1 MTTVINTNIASQI
14 AQNNL
19 LNNQA
24 AVTSAIT
31 QLSSGLAINSAAD
44 NPAGLAI
51 ATTLQAQIN
60 GQTVAQQNANNGI
73 SLAQTGQSA
82 LTQITN
88 NLQTIRQLAVQAANA
103 SNTAANRAALNQ
115 EVQQSLAQ
123 INTIATTTSFNGQ
136 NLLDGSFGTQNFQI
150 GANAGQ
156 TIGVNLSQGTQTSQI
171 GQTSSTT
178 FSLQGTNGG
187 LSTEALN
194 IALGGAASVTVAN
207 ATAGTGAGQSND
219 SAYAAAAAINNS
231 NISGLTATASNS
243 QSFQFT
249 GITNTGT
256 ASADY
261 NLTLN
266 GTNIFGSTGLTVNA
280 GQTITASSLVNS
292 INSQSTNTG
301 VTATLSSDGQ
311 TVTLAAADGSNILAT
326 QSSSDSTATGS
337 TNTTI
342 AGGLSNNG
350 LTING
355 SAGTLTALS
364 AGSTSATSGQLY
376 GSVTLASAS
385 TIQLSG
391 AAAVDIASQVDN
403 SNGADSQ
410 QATQTITSTSGLAVG
425 TGGDINFYVG
435 NVASI
440 AAPTAQVA
448 VGTSDTATTVAQ
460 KINSNSTLQQAGIS
474 ATVNSQGNLVVSNTS
489 GKNLAVTDIG
499 TGGTP
504 ANFSSGL
511 DNAELFTAGA
521 TYTAPT
527 SAASMSIKVGSTSYS
542 VPVAAGAT
550 IGNAVSDINN
560 DASLKAAGISATVDS
575 AGTSLVLINTSGQT
589 VTEGDST
596 GDATF
601 VSGLAT
607 GSVLAANG
615 GAFTNATAG
624 NKNGASNATNY
635 TATAAGSLA
644 SIDVLTVADAQKTI
658 QSVDAA
664 LSQISTLQGQLG
676 AVQNRFTSVISNLSS
691 SVQNAQSTQSSIQ
704 DTNYASE
711 TSALSRAQV
720 LSQAAQAMVAQ
731 ANQLPQQ
738 VLKLLQ

>member
-88 NLQTIRQLAVQAANA
+88 NLQTIRQLAVQASNA

-136 NLLDGSFGTQNFQI
+136 NLLDGSFGSQNFQI

-156 TIGVNLSQGTQTSQI
+156 TIAVNLSQGTQTSQI

-178 FSLQGTNGG
+178 FSLNGTNGG
-187 LSTEALN
+187 LSTEGLN
-194 IALGGAASVTVAN
+194 VSVGGAASVTVGN
-207 ATAGTGAGQSND
+207 AVAGTGAGQTAD
-219 SAYAAAAAINNS
+219 SAFAAAAAVNNS
-231 NISGLTATASNS
+231 NISGLTATANNS
-243 QSFQFT
+243 QQFVYT
-249 GITNTGT
+249 GVTNGAAAT
-256 ASADY
+256 ASENY
-261 NLTLN
+261 NLSIN
-266 GTNIFGSTGLTVNA
+266 GTNIFGSTGLSVGV
-280 GQTITASSLVNS
+280 GQTVTATTVISA
-292 INSQSTNTG
+292 INAQSGTTG
-301 VTATLSSDGQ
+301 VTATLGSDGK
-311 TVTLAAADGSNILAT
+311 TFTLNAADGSNVLVT
-326 QSSSDSTATGS
+326 QSTTGANI
-337 TNTTI
+337 T
-342 AGGLSNNG
+342 GGLANNAGSNI
-350 LTING
+350 LING
-355 SAGTLTALS
+355 Q
-364 AGSTSATSGQLY
+364 AGSLANLSGASSFSSGQLR

-385 TIQLSG
+385 GVQLSG
-391 AAAVDIASQVDN
+391 AAATDISSQYDN
-403 SNGADSQ
+403 STNGADSL
-410 QATQTITSTSGLAVG
+410 QAVQTTTSSTSFAAG
-425 TGGDINFYVG
+425 TNGGTINFYVG
-435 NVASI
+435 ASSS
-440 AAPTAQVA
+440 A
-448 VGTSDTATTVAQ
+448 ATTPVPITVGVTDTSTTIAQ
-460 KINSNSTLQQAGIS
+460 SINSNLTLQQAGIS
-474 ATVNSQGNLVVSNTS
+474 ASVNSKGALVVTNKS
-489 GKNLAVTDIG
+489 GQNLAITDTNTG
-499 TGGTP
+499 TGTGF
-504 ANFSSGL
+504 NSGL
-511 DNAELFTAGA
+511 DNAEVVTGSAA
-521 TYTAPT
+521 YTAPT
-527 SAASMSIKVGSTSYS
+527 AATTNTMTFTVGSATYTQTLTNATTG
-542 VPVAAGAT
+542 PNAGAT
-550 IGNAVSDINN
+550 VN
-560 DASLKAAGISATVDS
+560 DAAASINANSALKAAGISATIN
-575 AGTSLVLINTSGQT
+575 GTKLVIINTSGQT
-589 VTEGDST
+589 VTEADS
-596 GDATF
+596 G
-601 VSGLAT
+601 
-607 GSVLAANG
+607 G
-615 GAFTNATAG
+615 GAFVTGLAGGATT
-624 NKNGASNATNY
+624 GAFESAANSTNY
-635 TATAAGSLA
+635 TATATGSLS

>member
-24 AVTSAIT
+24 AVTNAIT

-88 NLQTIRQLAVQAANA
+88 NLQTIRQLAVQASNA

-178 FSLQGTNGG
+178 FTLNGTSGG
-187 LSTEALN
+187 LSTEGLN
-194 IALGGAASVTVAN
+194 ISVGGVASVTVGN
-207 ATAGTGAGQSND
+207 ATAGTGAGQTAD
-219 SAYAAAAAINNS
+219 SAYAAAAAINQA
-231 NISGLTATASNS
+231 NISGLTATANNS
-243 QSFQFT
+243 QQFVYT
-249 GITNTGT
+249 GVTNAAA
-256 ASADY
+256 ASASENY
-261 NLTLN
+261 NLSIN
-266 GTNIFGSTGLTVNA
+266 GTNIFGQTGLSVGV
-280 GQTITASSLVNS
+280 GQTVTASTVISA
-292 INSQSTNTG
+292 INAQSGNTG
-301 VTATLSSDGQ
+301 VTATLGSDGQ
-311 TVTLAAADGSNILAT
+311 TVTLNAADGSNVLVT
-326 QSSSDSTATGS
+326 QSTTGANI
-337 TNTTI
+337 T
-342 AGGLSNNG
+342 GGLANDATTSIKVNG
-350 LTING
+350 VAGSLSDLNG
-355 SAGTLTALS
+355 SAA
-364 AGSTSATSGQLY
+364 ATSSFSSGQLR

-385 TIQLSG
+385 PVQLSG
-391 AAAVDIASQVDN
+391 AAAIDIASQHDN
-403 SNGADSQ
+403 STNGADSLQ
-410 QATQTITSTSGLAVG
+410 SVQTITASTGFTDGAL
-425 TGGDINFYVG
+425 TGGTINFYIGANSAAATTAVP
-435 NVASI
+435 I
-440 AAPTAQVA
+440 ATTATD
-448 VGTSDTATTVAQ
+448 TSTTVAQ
-460 KINSNSTLQQAGIS
+460 TINTNLTLQQAGIS
-474 ATVNSQGNLVVSNTS
+474 ASVNSNGDLVITNKS
-489 GKNLAVTDIG
+489 GQNLAITDVPG
-499 TGGTP
+499 TA
-504 ANFSSGL
+504 ANGFSSGL
-511 DNAELFTAGA
+511 DNAQVITGSTNYVAPTGKGTMNFTVGSA
-521 TYTAPT
+521 TYSVTTGTA
-527 SAASMSIKVGSTSYS
+527 
-542 VPVAAGAT
+542 AT
-550 IGNAVSDINN
+550 INQAAAAIDNSS
-560 DASLKAAGISATVDS
+560 SLKAAGISATVDS
-575 AGTSLVLINTSGQT
+575 TGTKLVIINTSGQNLT
-589 VTEGDST
+589 TETETDS
-596 GDATF
+596 GGATF
-601 VSGLAT
+601 VSGITAAAITAAQGKLEN
-607 GSVLAANG
+607 AAN
-615 GAFTNATAG
+615 
-624 NKNGASNATNY
+624 STNY
-635 TATAAGSLA
+635 TATATGSLA

-664 LSQISTLQGQLG
+664 LSQVSTLQGQLG